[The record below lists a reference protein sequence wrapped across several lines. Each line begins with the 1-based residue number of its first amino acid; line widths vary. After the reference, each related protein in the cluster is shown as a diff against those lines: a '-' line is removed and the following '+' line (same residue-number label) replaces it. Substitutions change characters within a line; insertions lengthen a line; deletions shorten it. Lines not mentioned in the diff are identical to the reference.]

1 MALTIA
7 FTACSESND
16 EEEEFTEWQSTND
29 SYFDNLYAQT
39 KAKIAAGDASWK
51 IIKNWTL
58 DSGNVAMHSYDHNL
72 TRTRNQWHL
81 FLKAKE
87 HEAEMKQF
95 ICGS

>member
-51 IIKNWTL
+51 IIKT
-58 DSGNVAMHSYDHNL
+58 VATWQCTATTTSSC
-72 TRTRNQWHL
+72 
-81 FLKAKE
+81 A
-87 HEAEMKQF
+87 
-95 ICGS
+95 S